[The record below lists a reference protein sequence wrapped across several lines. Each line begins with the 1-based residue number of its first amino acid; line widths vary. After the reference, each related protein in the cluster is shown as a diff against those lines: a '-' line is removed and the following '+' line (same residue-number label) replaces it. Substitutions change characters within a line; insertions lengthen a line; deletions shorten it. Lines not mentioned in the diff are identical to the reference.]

1 MELLGHRQLGASQSQ
16 TWQALN
22 NPAILQQAIPGCER
36 FEKIS
41 ETEYSVTVALKIGP
55 VSAKFNGKVNL
66 KDIVAPSSY
75 ALVFEAQGGMA
86 GFGKGE
92 SKVTL
97 TPSDQGGCEL
107 SYTVNSQV
115 GGKIAQ
121 LGQRLIEG
129 AAKSL
134 ADDFF
139 KRFEN
144 ALISELDT
152 KANQSIA
159 TVDGANSDSPNP
171 DEPLYLESNPFARKA
186 LYGITFAVA
195 VLLIYFWVTL
205 K

>member
-86 GFGKGE
+86 GFGK
-92 SKVTL
+92 
-97 TPSDQGGCEL
+97 
-107 SYTVNSQV
+107 
-115 GGKIAQ
+115 
-121 LGQRLIEG
+121 
-129 AAKSL
+129 
-134 ADDFF
+134 
-139 KRFEN
+139 
-144 ALISELDT
+144 
-152 KANQSIA
+152 ANQ
-159 TVDGANSDSPNP
+159 
-171 DEPLYLESNPFARKA
+171 K
-186 LYGITFAVA
+186 
-195 VLLIYFWVTL
+195 
-205 K
+205 